1 MEIGTENRGSKN
13 KAFFQEMHTFFSPKN
28 KQEDKVIY
36 LSVYVVH
43 FLQRHTTHEIE

>member
-1 MEIGTENRGSKN
+1 
-13 KAFFQEMHTFFSPKN
+13 MHTFFSPKN
-28 KQEDKVIY
+28 KQDKVIY